1 MERLKA
7 QEIQKQMR
15 ELCNW
20 KLRTLLGFDYV
31 DQITNQIL
39 SIENEED
46 VRNYIRVSGSEHSSQ
61 SDFLFSSIT
70 LLIRTTSI
78 IHNYPNKS
86 TGSLENYFL

>member
-46 VRNYIRVSGSEHSSQ
+46 IRTYIRVSLKFLHNQ
-61 SDFLFSSIT
+61 LDFDFLF
-70 LLIRTTSI
+70 LIY
-78 IHNYPNKS
+78 H
-86 TGSLENYFL
+86 SLWIN